1 MRTAKL
7 QLDGFAWRTAFA
19 VLCCTLWVSDYT
31 IAQKKSP
38 PRRAFSTVVAQAKQ
52 ASDANQ
58 LDKAIPL
65 YREALRQRPTWAEG
79 WWLLG
84 TAHYDLQQFPE
95 CARAL
100 GRLVKLDPKNGTGHL
115 MLGLCQFQLKQ
126 DALALKHIQAA
137 SEIGIIND
145 PQLIKVMLYHKG
157 LLLLRAWQFESALET
172 LGRLAKQGSTAEEF
186 YQALGMTM
194 LRMKPSD
201 APPAGS
207 TEAQVV
213 SAIGQAQALA
223 AEKRYDEAR
232 QQYQQLVAQS
242 PDFPNIHYAYG
253 RFLLD
258 SRDVDDAIRQ
268 FEEEIKRDPNDVN
281 ARLQIAS
288 VRYREDSAAGIPYA
302 EQAVKLDPKLP
313 LGHYLL
319 GLLYLDTGRAA
330 EAIPELETAKT
341 FFTNEPRVYFALAS
355 AYSKVGRKKEAALAR
370 ATFTKLNA
378 RSAQADS
385 EQPVAMRD
393 KSVEQSSTAPQ

>member
-1 MRTAKL
+1 
-7 QLDGFAWRTAFA
+7 
-19 VLCCTLWVSDYT
+19 
-31 IAQKKSP
+31 
-38 PRRAFSTVVAQAKQ
+38 
-52 ASDANQ
+52 
-58 LDKAIPL
+58 
-65 YREALRQRPTWAEG
+65 
-79 WWLLG
+79 
-84 TAHYDLQQFPE
+84 
-95 CARAL
+95 
-100 GRLVKLDPKNGTGHL
+100 
-115 MLGLCQFQLKQ
+115 
-126 DALALKHIQAA
+126 
-137 SEIGIIND
+137 
-145 PQLIKVMLYHKG
+145 MLYHKG

-330 EAIPELETAKT
+330 EAIPELEAAKT

-355 AYSKVGRKKEAALAR
+355 AYSKVGRKKEATQAR

-393 KSVEQSSTAPQ
+393 KAIGQSSAAPQ

>member
-1 MRTAKL
+1 L
-7 QLDGFAWRTAFA
+7 F
-19 VLCCTLWVSDYT
+19 CTLLFLSHGFG
-31 IAQKKSP
+31 QKKP
-38 PRRAFSTVVAQAKQ
+38 APRRPFSTVVAEAKH

-65 YREALRQRPTWAEG
+65 YREALAQRPTWTEG

-84 TAHYDLQQFPE
+84 TAHYDLGQFPE
-95 CARAL
+95 CERAL

-115 MLGLCQFQLKQ
+115 MLGLCQFQLNRGEP
-126 DALALKHIQAA
+126 ALKHIQAA

-157 LLLLRAWQFESALET
+157 LLLLRAGQFESALDT

-186 YQALGMTM
+186 HQALGMTM

-201 APPAGS
+201 APPPGS
-207 TEAQVV
+207 PEAQVV

-232 QQYQQLVAQS
+232 QQYQQIVQLS

-258 SRDVDDAIRQ
+258 SRDVEDAIRQ

-281 ARLQIAS
+281 ARLQIAA
-288 VRYREDSAAGIPYA
+288 VRYREDSAAGVPYA

-330 EAIPELETAKT
+330 EAIPELETATK
-341 FFTNEPRVYFALAS
+341 FFATESRVYFALAS
-355 AYSKVGRKKEAALAR
+355 AYSKVGRKKEAAQAR
-370 ATFTKLNA
+370 ATFTRLNVKN
-378 RSAQADS
+378 AQTDS
-385 EQPVAMRD
+385 EQPAAMRD
-393 KSVEQSSTAPQ
+393 KPVGQSSAAPE